1 MINLNQWGA
10 DPKPTPKKIDYESI
24 NSHAMVNLLS
34 VLEHFQPGGRLN
46 GKEYVCG
53 SVTGGQGDSTSTNI
67 NTGIGKEF
75 ADGYDRMKWGDPI
88 SLVATVLSVSQSDA
102 AIKLAD
108 HLRIDPYLPPPPPV
122 QKPSVDRAVTAEKA
136 RLDSLS
142 LWHESV
148 PCPSVHPYLVRK
160 KIPSNPDIRFH
171 QITNDIIVPLYNE
184 KAELQC
190 IQKIPASEGRKKLF
204 LEGSAKSGHF
214 FLFAGKADVVY
225 ICEGYATA
233 ASVHQVTGCSTFM
246 AVDAG
251 NVPKVA
257 KVAAKMFPIA
267 QFVFA
272 ADNDAKGEH
281 NTGVVAAEKA
291 VAEIGKGIVL
301 PPPCA
306 AGQKLDWNDY
316 VCLNGVDAAYKLLAR
331 NRTSML
337 IDAKTMRLTEPDF
350 VIDECV
356 ESPCT
361 GMVFGASGSGKSF
374 LVLDWAFCCV
384 TGKDW
389 LGKKVKEGPVIYIC
403 GEGRHAIPRRIAAW
417 ESYHGVE
424 IPHNRFLISNMR
436 IEFDSESVTALG
448 HEIEH
453 MVEQIGIPP
462 VMIIIDTFARALP
475 ANAEEN
481 SNKDAG
487 LFVNECD
494 RLQHHFNTAVL
505 IVHHT
510 GHSESAKHRARGASS
525 LKGAMDVEV
534 LLDGERKLIE
544 WTKTKDIEAHH
555 PVRYTLH
562 QHVYGS
568 GKYDNSCVLQY
579 DLNYD
584 SKEVS
589 MTDMEKLALE
599 TLEQACSDLGSTT
612 VSMDTW
618 KDVFRARY
626 KGSKDSADRILRR
639 ARTGLC
645 DLNMVQYDDEM
656 VTIKSHKAV
665 DNLVENSMFGN
676 LIKK

>member
-10 DPKPTPKKIDYESI
+10 EPKQAPKKIDFESI
-24 NSHAMVNLLS
+24 NSHAMVNLLG
-34 VLEHFQPGGRLN
+34 VLEYFQPGGRLN

-75 ADGYDRMKWGDPI
+75 ADGYDRMKWGDPV
-88 SLVATVLSVSQSDA
+88 SLVAPVLGTSQSEA
-102 AIKLAD
+102 AVKLAD
-108 HLRIDPYLPPPPPV
+108 YLRIDPYLPPPPPV
-122 QKPSVDRAVTAEKA
+122 QRPSVDRAATAEKA

-148 PCPSVHPYLVRK
+148 ACPSVHPYLVRK
-160 KIPSNPDIRFH
+160 KIPSNPDIRVNP
-171 QITNDIIVPLYNE
+171 ITNDIIVPLYNE

-251 NVPKVA
+251 NIPKIA
-257 KVAAKMFPIA
+257 KVASRMFPLA

-272 ADNDAKGEH
+272 ADNDAKSDH
-281 NTGVVAAEKA
+281 NTGVIAAEKA
-291 VAEIGKGIVL
+291 VSEIGKGIVL
-301 PPPCA
+301 PPPCQP
-306 AGQKLDWNDY
+306 GQKLDWNDY
-316 VCLNGVDAAYKLLAR
+316 VCLNGVDAAHKLLAR
-331 NRTSML
+331 NRTNML
-337 IDAKTMRLTEPDF
+337 IDAKTLKLTEPEF
-350 VIDECV
+350 VIDECI

-389 LGKKVKEGPVIYIC
+389 LGKKVKQGPVIYIC

-417 ESYHGVE
+417 EAYHGLE
-424 IPHNRFLISNMR
+424 IPENRLLISNMR

-453 MVEQIGIPP
+453 LAETLGMPP

-494 RLQHHFNTAVL
+494 RLQNHFNTAVL

-534 LLDGERKLIE
+534 LVDGETHLIE
-544 WTKTKDIEAHH
+544 WTKTKDIEAHA
-555 PVRYTLH
+555 PIKYSLH

-568 GKYDNSCVLQY
+568 GRYDNSCVLQY
-579 DLNYD
+579 DLDYNPND
-584 SKEVS
+584 KKLS
-589 MTDMEKLALE
+589 DMEIIAME
-599 TLEQACSDLGSTT
+599 TLEQACSEMGSIT
-612 VSMDTW
+612 VTVDTW
-618 KDVFRARY
+618 RDMFRARH
-626 KGSKDSADRILRR
+626 KGKTDSADKAFKR
-639 ARTGLC
+639 AKESLKDMHRC
-645 DLNMVQYDDEM
+645 EYDDKM
-656 VTIKSHKAV
+656 VTIKNHKAV

-676 LIKK
+676 LLKK